1 MSGQLFLICGDDDY
15 LIQAAAQDRIH
26 AIIPEADRTF
36 GIDIIAGRCDNGDQ
50 AEKAVRACMES
61 VQMPGFASSK
71 ATWLQDANFLTGGGR
86 ASESIQAKEAVA
98 TFSEWIAAGFQT
110 GQHLMITTSKVL
122 KSSLF
127 FKACQKSGEIIDF
140 GSGLKPFERVRQ
152 ATERF
157 ETLLKQAGIEMDMEA
172 RSEFLSRVGFDT
184 RLLVQELEKLTVYLS
199 PAVIATVKDIR
210 EITSFGR
217 EAEAW
222 DVLDAIGNR
231 DPKALVLSLHAVSGQ
246 KGIGIMLAA
255 MLEKTIRDLIVL
267 REALDR
273 KWVFASGWSTHI
285 SPEATIMLSNLP
297 INPKSMPAWA
307 VRKKVP
313 HAQNY
318 SLMELRAAR
327 FRILDMREKMVST
340 GLPEMFL
347 LESTLLR
354 IIGKPKNIPGKTT
367 ASAR

>member
-15 LIQAAAQDRIH
+15 LVQAAAQERLN
-26 AIIPEADRTF
+26 AIVPEADRTF
-36 GIDIIAGRCDNGDQ
+36 GLDIVAGRCDNGDQ
-50 AEKAVRACMES
+50 AVKAVNASMES

-86 ASESIQAKEAVA
+86 ASESILAKEAVA
-98 TFSEWIAAGFQT
+98 KFSEWIAAGFQP
-110 GQHLMITTSKVL
+110 GQHLVITTPKVL
-122 KSSLF
+122 KSSIF
-127 FKACQKSGEIIDF
+127 FKACQKNGEVIDF
-140 GSGLKPFERVRQ
+140 GCGLKSYERAQQ
-152 ATERF
+152 AGERLDM
-157 ETLLKQAGIEMDMEA
+157 LLKQVGLEMNDNA
-172 RSEFLSRVGFDT
+172 RTEFLSRVGYDT
-184 RLLVQELEKLTVYLS
+184 RLLMMELEKLSVYLS

-210 EITSFGR
+210 EITSIGR

-255 MLEKTIRDLIVL
+255 MLEKTIRDLIIL

-273 KWVFASGWSTHI
+273 KWVFSSGWATHI
-285 SPEATIMLSNLP
+285 TPEATIMLSNLP
-297 INPKSMPAWA
+297 INPKSMPAWS

-318 SLMELRAAR
+318 TVMELRAAR

-354 IIGKPKNIPGKTT
+354 IIGKPKQAPRKST
-367 ASAR
+367 A

>member
-1 MSGQLFLICGDDDY
+1 MSGQIFLFCGDDDY
-15 LIQAAAQDRIH
+15 LVQAAAQERIN
-26 AIIPEADRTF
+26 ALVPEADRTF
-36 GIDIIAGRCDNGDQ
+36 GIDIINGRCDNGEQ
-50 AEKAVRACMES
+50 AEKAVRASMES
-61 VQMPGFASSK
+61 VQMPGFATSK

-86 ASESIQAKEAVA
+86 VAESVQAKEAVA

-110 GQHLMITTSKVL
+110 GQHLLITAPKVL

-127 FKACQKSGEIIDF
+127 FKACQKQGEIIDF
-140 GSGLKPFERVRQ
+140 GSGLKPYERAQQ
-152 ATERF
+152 ASDRLEA
-157 ETLLKQAGIEMDMEA
+157 LLKQAGIAMDANA

-184 RLLVQELEKLTVYLS
+184 RLLVQELEKLSVYLS
-199 PAVIATVKDIR
+199 PSVIATVKDIR
-210 EITSFGR
+210 EITSIGR

-231 DPKALVLSLHAVSGQ
+231 DPKALVLALHAVSGQ

-255 MLEKTIRDLIVL
+255 MLEKTIRDLLVL

-297 INPKSMPAWA
+297 VNPKSMPAWA

-318 SLMELRAAR
+318 SLMELRTAR

-340 GLPEMFL
+340 ALPEMFL

-354 IIGKPKNIPGKTT
+354 IIGKPRQAPRKST
-367 ASAR
+367 A